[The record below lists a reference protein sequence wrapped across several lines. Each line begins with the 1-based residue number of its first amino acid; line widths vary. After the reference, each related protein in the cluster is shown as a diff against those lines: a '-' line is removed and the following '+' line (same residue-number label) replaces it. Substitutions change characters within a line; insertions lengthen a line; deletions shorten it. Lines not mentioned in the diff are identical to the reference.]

1 MFFRQ
6 FQVRLLNTKC
16 QYLTISAGEM
26 SKSKGGTSQN
36 WVNRF
41 FGSFFFIFQLNQLFG
56 NLISSLVIQGGFP
69 DSSSLPEAT
78 EDEINQV
85 RQRCGL
91 SFKRGWHKKL
101 LYCSKVDSNNE
112 NLKPCFKSFWLKL
125 DLIFFGI
132 IHDQASDDGGCDSI
146 EPIDD
151 TTVYTLMGIYTG
163 CGVVAISMV
172 ALLVDPLEVPEMNEK
187 ESTWKLAQTTLRKW
201 YLLSRS
207 TEYLSLQIHGT
218 GSFSGL
224 VNLALRNTWRKSLFI
239 L

>member
-1 MFFRQ
+1 MVYTVCNFYPSFETLIPAAIYLGICAAPLWSSQ
-6 FQVRLLNTKC
+6 C

-91 SFKRGWHKKL
+91 SFK
-101 LYCSKVDSNNE
+101 
-112 NLKPCFKSFWLKL
+112 
-125 DLIFFGI
+125 
-132 IHDQASDDGGCDSI
+132 ASDDGGCDSI

-172 ALLVDPLEVPEMNEK
+172 ALLVDPLEVPEMDEK
-187 ESTWKLAQTTLRKW
+187 ESTWKLAQTTLRRLKIKLNCCSF
-201 YLLSRS
+201 LL
-207 TEYLSLQIHGT
+207 Q
-218 GSFSGL
+218 
-224 VNLALRNTWRKSLFI
+224 FI
-239 L
+239 VDWNSHS

>member
-26 SKSKGGTSQN
+26 SESKGGTSQN

-91 SFKRGWHKKL
+91 SFKRG
-101 LYCSKVDSNNE
+101 
-112 NLKPCFKSFWLKL
+112 
-125 DLIFFGI
+125 
-132 IHDQASDDGGCDSI
+132 
-146 EPIDD
+146 
-151 TTVYTLMGIYTG
+151 
-163 CGVVAISMV
+163 
-172 ALLVDPLEVPEMNEK
+172 
-187 ESTWKLAQTTLRKW
+187 
-201 YLLSRS
+201 
-207 TEYLSLQIHGT
+207 
-218 GSFSGL
+218 
-224 VNLALRNTWRKSLFI
+224 
-239 L
+239 